1 MDESHT
7 GANMCEFLKAMADKW
22 GTEKH
27 VLVLVTDKTWHDMS
41 LAAEL
46 GNFLLT
52 VKDYK
57 VKNNNFDITVT
68 LYNVEGAMR
77 CCSEEK

>member
-1 MDESHT
+1 MDDSHT
-7 GANMCEFLKAMADKW
+7 SANMCEFLKAMADEW
-22 GTEKH
+22 GIEKH
-27 VLVLVTDKTWHDMS
+27 ALVLVTDNASNMS

-57 VKNNNFDITVT
+57 V
-68 LYNVEGAMR
+68 
-77 CCSEEK
+77 

>member
-1 MDESHT
+1 MSYVLQTKAMDDSHT

-22 GTEKH
+22 GIEKH
-27 VLVLVTDKTWHDMS
+27 DLVLVTDNASNMS

-52 VKDYK
+52 VKDY
-57 VKNNNFDITVT
+57 I
-68 LYNVEGAMR
+68 
-77 CCSEEK
+77 